1 MSPREAVITW
11 AGVCTPVS
19 PLTHWSTDWTSV
31 DKHWPTEKNR
41 IKKIEMG
48 KLAYSQFGLELRKQL
63 FSVFSL
69 CFFSTPELKL
79 TEGEKKAGRE
89 ARGLQS
95 VSARRKAHGLS
106 QQNWAWR
113 FVQVPGLSSTVGRW
127 SSKEKIKK
135 KTKNQ
140 IISP

>member
-1 MSPREAVITW
+1 MITTGHESLSHHKAVYSAQGAPEAVITW

-19 PLTHWSTDWTSV
+19 PLTHWSTDWSSV

-48 KLAYSQFGLELRKQL
+48 KLVYSQFGLELRKQP

-69 CFFSTPELKL
+69 CFFSIPELKL
-79 TEGEKKAGRE
+79 TEGENKAGRE
-89 ARGLQS
+89 AR
-95 VSARRKAHGLS
+95 RLS

-127 SSKEKIKK
+127 SSKEKI
-135 KTKNQ
+135 
-140 IISP
+140 